1 MLVYLL
7 AIPKIFTAFLF
18 TAIVTMRMAMKMMT
32 TMQTRTTMMMTMP
45 MKMAMKAKASMRA
58 RESSP
63 KLNLTLSM

>member
-32 TMQTRTTMMMTMP
+32 TMQTRTTM
-45 MKMAMKAKASMRA
+45 KMAKKAKASMRA